1 MSDTRLG
8 RGVTFVVESVI
19 NPIINLSTETIL
31 GIKEQIAKATAD
43 GILSEETIKKTADM
57 LDKAKKIAKRDT
69 SGMEEGEGKTVANAM
84 NAISSGEDKVATEG
98 LKIMK
103 KSLEFVEE
111 IHQKLVQSSPL
122 LKTIESLF
130 NLAVQ
135 LFFMPLGNK
144 LAEVM
149 IPAVVQLVEDVTEMW
164 GLLEGKSL
172 GKTLEIMVDY
182 GVKMFAKYFQNLANE
197 LKGQGNILG
206 AISTVLEIVATM
218 LDSGVVYNL
227 LMFIVNTVTFILEHF
242 KEMIAIVIA
251 FKTSSLAN
259 QLTTMAV
266 IAMSSTPA
274 NWASSGALG
283 LGIMAAG
290 TAISLAAGAGAGY
303 AAYNYL
309 DSNISGTGDMTKS
322 LADYK
327 ASLQSNRTTNIV
339 NNFNGVTD
347 ANFKREVISI
357 LNEQNSNYKLR
368 SGFS

>member
-1 MSDTRLG
+1 MGNWTLGPAIAVAVNAVMRLDWDSFNAAMKDIKDQIDEQFKDG
-8 RGVTFVVESVI
+8 IWSEK
-19 NPIINLSTETIL
+19 TI
-31 GIKEQIAKATAD
+31 KATAEK
-43 GILSEETIKKTADM
+43 LEH
-57 LDKAKKIAKRDT
+57 LKKIAQRDA
-69 SGMEEGEGKTVANAM
+69 SEAKGEAKTVAGAM
-84 NAISSGEDKVATEG
+84 NAISSAEDKVATEG

-103 KSLEFVEE
+103 KSLGFVEE

-130 NLAVQ
+130 SLAMQ

-149 IPAVVQLVEDVTEMW
+149 IPAIIQLVEDVTDMW
-164 GLLEGKSL
+164 GLLEGK
-172 GKTLEIMVDY
+172 TLSETLAIMVDY
-182 GVKMFAKYFQNLANE
+182 GVKMFADYFNNLAKE
-197 LKGQGNILG
+197 LKGQGGILG
-206 AISTVLEIVATM
+206 AISTVLEVVAT
-218 LDSGVVYNL
+218 LLGSGVVYNL

-242 KEMIAIVIA
+242 KEMIGIVVA
-251 FKTSSLAN
+251 FKTASLAN

-283 LGIMAAG
+283 MGIMAAG
-290 TAISLAAGAGAGY
+290 TAASVGIGAGVGY

-309 DSNISGTGDMTKS
+309 DSNISGADDVSKS

-327 ASLQSNRTTNIV
+327 ASLQSNKTTNIT

-347 ANFKREVISI
+347 ANFKKQVIDI
-357 LNEQNSNYKLR
+357 LNEQNNNYKLR